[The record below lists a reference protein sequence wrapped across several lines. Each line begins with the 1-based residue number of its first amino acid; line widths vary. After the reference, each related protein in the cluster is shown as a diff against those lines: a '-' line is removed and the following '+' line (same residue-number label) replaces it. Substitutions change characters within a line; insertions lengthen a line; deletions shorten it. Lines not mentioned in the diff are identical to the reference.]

1 MAADDPKSIGDS
13 RGPYNKLRPTCFA
26 DLFSFFAFGRP
37 TLFLSRAIQARWN
50 LLRLIEGLDAPRP
63 YMRTALVY
71 AVDNFLKGVQF
82 VGSDVIA
89 KVGHYIG
96 LGLNHH
102 FRRNISY
109 LQLSSC
115 CIFRTCIEY
124 A

>member
-1 MAADDPKSIGDS
+1 M
-13 RGPYNKLRPTCFA
+13 
-26 DLFSFFAFGRP
+26 
-37 TLFLSRAIQARWN
+37 
-50 LLRLIEGLDAPRP
+50 
-63 YMRTALVY
+63 
-71 AVDNFLKGVQF
+71 
-82 VGSDVIA
+82 GSDVIA

-124 A
+124 AEEDQSGVRSMLIREKRPILSHPLLLPLGFRGIIKSAKRIFPAKVQLFLSVRING